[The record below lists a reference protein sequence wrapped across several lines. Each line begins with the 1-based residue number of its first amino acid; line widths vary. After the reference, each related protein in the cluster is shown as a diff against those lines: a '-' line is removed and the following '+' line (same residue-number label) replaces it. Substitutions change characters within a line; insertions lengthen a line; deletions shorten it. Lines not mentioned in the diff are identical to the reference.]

1 MSNQRPDF
9 RKKELAL
16 SATPYVYLP
25 IDITV
30 YTVEVTHRE
39 EIDGDLLQH
48 AMDRTLQRM
57 PYLADTFTEEHGAIY
72 YAENP
77 LPMTVAHTDKIRRVG
92 GAETNYHLLDL
103 TWNGNKTWFSMF
115 HGFCDGQG
123 LNAFLESVLYHYYCM
138 KDGTEY
144 DPNGIRTDKDRMTD
158 AEIFEPCS
166 KPYEVSPDF
175 KMPERKEQPT
185 PYHLPDII
193 ANPSGDVLEYGFRLP
208 SDAFMAFV
216 KENGTSPSVMFSMLV
231 GEAIMRLHPDADAPI
246 VANIPVSVRRMLG
259 CEETFKNCSSRLVLP
274 VLGTPMDALP
284 FAQRA
289 AQLRSILKMQMNPD
303 LYRTTYNYIGGMYRK
318 RMGEAT
324 DYQEEI
330 KKIPGFARVCHDTF
344 YTDYIGSL
352 RKTAYSER
360 ITDVRFLCQP
370 AMGNTLHLNII
381 EHNGQ
386 FRITCLACNDIT
398 PITDALEQ
406 VLNDHGVP
414 FERIPEQRFAMQ
426 RTNWRD
432 GMGLNESGKPEK

>member
-25 IDITV
+25 IDIPV
-30 YTVEVTHRE
+30 YTVEVTHRCE
-39 EIDGDLLQH
+39 VDGELLQR

-57 PYLADTFTEEHGAIY
+57 PYLADTFTEEHGAVY

-103 TWNGNKTWFSMF
+103 TWDGNKTWFSMF

-144 DPNGIRTDKDRMTD
+144 DPNGIRTDKGRMTD
-158 AEIFEPCS
+158 AETFEPCS

-208 SDAFMAFV
+208 SDAFLAFV

-246 VANIPVSVRRMLG
+246 VANIPVSVRRQLG
-259 CEETFKNCSSRLVLP
+259 CEETIKTCSSRLVLP
-274 VLGTPMDALP
+274 LLVTPMDALP

-289 AQLRSILKMQMNPD
+289 AQLRGVLKMQMNTD
-303 LYRTTYNYIGGMYRK
+303 LYRMQYNYLGNMHRK
-318 RMGEAT
+318 RMEEAT
-324 DYQEEI
+324 DYREEL
-330 KKIPGFARVCHDTF
+330 KKPASFPCVMLEN
-344 YTDYIGSL
+344 YSL
-352 RKTAYSER
+352 
-360 ITDVRFLCQP
+360 
-370 AMGNTLHLNII
+370 
-381 EHNGQ
+381 
-386 FRITCLACNDIT
+386 
-398 PITDALEQ
+398 
-406 VLNDHGVP
+406 
-414 FERIPEQRFAMQ
+414 
-426 RTNWRD
+426 
-432 GMGLNESGKPEK
+432 SG